1 MRSVQ
6 FGIWVGFAGLIAT
19 GVAHTRTAAAQVV
32 KATTTTSTTTTTIPV
47 KSPAP
52 PGAPPAPAQTGM
64 TLPGATPDLAADA
77 ADHAAMIGHFGIGYM
92 GMRALAIDA
101 DPATGALTT
110 TDVPVIGGRYW
121 LNPLLGVDAG
131 LGLKLSSGSSTT
143 AGTTTDLQGYT
154 AFILHGGV
162 PLALAG
168 SRHFSF
174 QVVPELNLGYASS
187 QRGGGGPDLTGFH
200 FDMGARAGAEI
211 QFGFIGI
218 PELSLQA
225 GIGAKLAYDHVKN
238 SPATGATASVGQ
250 TFFGTTVGNNPWDI
264 FAGNIAAL
272 YYFD

>member
-1 MRSVQ
+1 MSSTK
-6 FGIWVGFAGLIAT
+6 FGFLVGFAGL
-19 GVAHTRTAAAQVV
+19 TAAGLAYTENASAQAV
-32 KATTTTSTTTTTIPV
+32 AATTTTTSTTTRTTPV
-47 KSPAP
+47 ATPAP
-52 PGAPPAPAQTGM
+52 AGNPAPAQTGM
-64 TLPGATPDLAADA
+64 TLPGATPDPAADA
-77 ADHAAMIGHFGIGYM
+77 ADHAAVVGHFGVGYL

-101 DPATGALTT
+101 DPATGALVT
-110 TDVPVIGGRYW
+110 TDVPVVGVRYW

-131 LGLKLSSGSSTT
+131 LGLKLSSGSATT
-143 AGTTTDLQGYT
+143 GGATTDLQGYS

-187 QRGGGGPDLTGFH
+187 QRGGGGPDLSGFH
-200 FDMGARAGAEI
+200 LDLGARVGAEI

-225 GIGAKLAYDHVKN
+225 GVGVKLAYDHVKI
-238 SPATGATASVGQ
+238 SPPAGDATSVGQ
-250 TFFGTTVGNNPWDI
+250 TFFGTGLGNNPWDI